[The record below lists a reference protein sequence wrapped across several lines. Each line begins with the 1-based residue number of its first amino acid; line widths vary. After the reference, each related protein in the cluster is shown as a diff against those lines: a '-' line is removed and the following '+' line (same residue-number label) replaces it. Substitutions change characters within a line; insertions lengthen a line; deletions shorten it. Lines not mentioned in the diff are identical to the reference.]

1 MGVTSYLV
9 VGGETLSETRNGVK
23 SDYCR
28 GGFASLP
35 STIRTDVPE
44 HVNPGSYWA
53 GLSQFGLREDEELLG
68 GELNRQPNR
77 LPRSDL
83 HPYVRWLLPEPD
95 VRIDERYRYIA
106 PKIVVGSQEYRRLDC
121 VDATSRREERN

>member
-9 VGGETLSETRNGVK
+9 VGGEILSEMRNGVRSDK
-23 SDYCR
+23 SR
-28 GGFASLP
+28 GGFASFP
-35 STIRTDVPE
+35 STIRTAPADE
-44 HVNPGSYWA
+44 NPGSHW
-53 GLSQFGLREDEELLG
+53 GGPSHFGLRNDEELLG
-68 GELNRQPNR
+68 GEPNRQPNR

-83 HPYVRWLLPEPD
+83 HAYVRWLLPEPD

-121 VDATSRREERN
+121 VDATSRSEERN